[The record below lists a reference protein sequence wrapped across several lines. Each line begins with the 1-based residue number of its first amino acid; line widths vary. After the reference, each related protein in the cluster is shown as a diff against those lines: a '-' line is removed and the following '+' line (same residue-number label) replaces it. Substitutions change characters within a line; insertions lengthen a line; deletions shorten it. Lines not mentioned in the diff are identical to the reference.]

1 MLVKWGL
8 ILPTKEILRKCLA
21 TGERL
26 EKRDL
31 IRIVKTRD
39 GIVIDDTEKGKINGR
54 GAYLSKNIE
63 AIKKA
68 EEKDLIS
75 RAFKE
80 KVDHEIYD
88 RLKEYIK

>member
-1 MLVKWGL
+1 M
-8 ILPTKEILRKCLA
+8 PTKEVLRKCLA

-26 EKRDL
+26 DKKNL
-31 IRIVKTRD
+31 IRIVKTKD
-39 GIVIDDTEKGKINGR
+39 GIVIDDSLNGKLNGR
-54 GAYLSKNIE
+54 GAYLSKSMD

-68 EEKDLIS
+68 TEKDLLS

>member
-1 MLVKWGL
+1 MKWGL

-26 EKRDL
+26 DKKSL
-31 IRIVKTRD
+31 IRIVKTKD
-39 GIVIDDTEKGKINGR
+39 GIVIDDSEKGKLNGR
-54 GAYLSKNIE
+54 GAYLSKNLE

-68 EEKDLIS
+68 EEKDLLS